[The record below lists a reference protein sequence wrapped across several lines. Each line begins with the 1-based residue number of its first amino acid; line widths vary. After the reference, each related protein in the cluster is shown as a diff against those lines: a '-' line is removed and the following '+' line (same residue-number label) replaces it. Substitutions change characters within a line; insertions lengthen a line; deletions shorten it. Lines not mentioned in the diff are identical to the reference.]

1 VTRTL
6 STEERQVHWRVLDFT
21 VPLRNTL
28 LLGP

>member
-6 STEERQVHWRVLDFT
+6 SAAERQLYWRVLDFT